1 MTSTHKIPKKIT
13 AILAIVFLLP
23 ALYIFGIWIKVFNR
37 DITQA
42 QKISEFTEHFPSFLS
57 EYKMILYISIACCL
71 IAMVLA
77 AKSFKQRLL
86 SLRIAMWLT
95 VMLASL
101 IFFLNIFQLL

>member
-1 MTSTHKIPKKIT
+1 MTSTHKVPKKIT